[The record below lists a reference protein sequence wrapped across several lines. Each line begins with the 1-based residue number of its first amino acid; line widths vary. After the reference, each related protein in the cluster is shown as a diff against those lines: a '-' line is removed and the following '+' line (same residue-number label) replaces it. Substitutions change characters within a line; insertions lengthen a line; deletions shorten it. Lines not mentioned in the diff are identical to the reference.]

1 MDSVTASPNVP
12 EIGILAPAA
21 GERWENSR
29 EQTVSW
35 VGNDP
40 DGDTLQY
47 SVFYAQG
54 GTENWH
60 VLEVGLTDTQ
70 LTFDPAFIQ
79 GGAGVRRRVIANDGF
94 HSGDAIVGPIEVIQ
108 SPRIEVRTMPLD
120 LGETIVGRP
129 IVGAVTVRNS
139 GSGPLEIQALKSDSP
154 LFEILPVN
162 LPLTVSAGSRRD
174 ILLRFAPDTLGMH
187 TATLTIESNSTE
199 QSELPVPISGIGADG
214 QTPRLLVAS
223 ETIGFF
229 GVAAGAT
236 QAFPLAIENGS
247 RVDLEINWEFAGA
260 GAFSVVAE
268 SSAFTLAGRES
279 SFISVTFTPET
290 TGEFEGTLTIRSNDP
305 NRPEIA
311 IPVIGSSF
319 APPPMPAFTAA
330 GIVSA
335 ADFAGDRFAAEMW
348 VAVFGE
354 NLADKLWIPTGGLPT
369 SLGGTTVTVT
379 DSAGSRRSAKLQFV
393 APNRLNFLIPKRT
406 ALGPATVLVTN
417 AQGEAASAEV
427 PIESVAPGLF
437 SANSSGRG
445 PAAATF
451 LRVAADDVRTEGL
464 TFATDT
470 AERPNIPIAL
480 NAGVDQV
487 FLSFFGTGFRFQSSV
502 SASIDGVELPVLGA
516 VAQGQFDGLDQAVVG
531 PLPAALAGRGDVE
544 VRFIFDG
551 FSANP
556 VTVNIQ

>member
-79 GGAGVRRRVIANDGF
+79 CGAGVRRRVIANDGF

-290 TGEFEGTLTIRSNDP
+290 AGEFEGTLTIRSNDP
-305 NRPEIA
+305 NRPEIT
-311 IPVIGSSF
+311 IPVIGSFF
-319 APPPMPAFTAA
+319 APPPNAGFHRGRDRQRGGFRGRPFRRRNVGGGIRRKPSGQAVDPDRRTADVA
-330 GIVSA
+330 RRH
-335 ADFAGDRFAAEMW
+335 DRNGDRQ
-348 VAVFGE
+348 
-354 NLADKLWIPTGGLPT
+354 
-369 SLGGTTVTVT
+369 
-379 DSAGSRRSAKLQFV
+379 RRKSTQ
-393 APNRLNFLIPKRT
+393 R
-406 ALGPATVLVTN
+406 
-417 AQGEAASAEV
+417 Q
-427 PIESVAPGLF
+427 
-437 SANSSGRG
+437 
-445 PAAATF
+445 
-451 LRVAADDVRTEGL
+451 
-464 TFATDT
+464 
-470 AERPNIPIAL
+470 
-480 NAGVDQV
+480 
-487 FLSFFGTGFRFQSSV
+487 
-502 SASIDGVELPVLGA
+502 ASIRCTEP
-516 VAQGQFDGLDQAVVG
+516 
-531 PLPAALAGRGDVE
+531 P
-544 VRFIFDG
+544 
-551 FSANP
+551 
-556 VTVNIQ
+556 